1 MISGPLFLCFL
12 LVALAVAKDVGPN
25 YLSLTDDANAWET
38 QYGSYPFK
46 TYRSSNITSP
56 AVRKAVDSPL
66 CYDDNYIFL
75 SPRGFRVPNPAV
87 TILDNHGH
95 LIWSHLVKGQAYN
108 LKVQEYKGEKVLTYW
123 VGDDAVGGHGEG
135 YFYVLNSKYEEIARI
150 RGVNNLRADL
160 HELTI
165 TPEGTALV
173 TFYQIYPLHHP
184 GLFRITDTVYI
195 WDCLFQEFDIAS
207 QKLVFEWRA
216 SEHHELDESYAVV
229 DTDGLSI
236 DHPYDWY
243 HINSV
248 QKDDLGNYLV
258 SARFTSTITYIDGRT
273 GDIIWV
279 LGGKR
284 NSFSDLSNGQATNM
298 QYQHV
303 ARFAPLTTFPS
314 LMAKEIADHGKN
326 PHKDGFTKQL
336 LTLFDNGIPPRPARG
351 LILDLTY
358 PSQGVS
364 TNAPLTARVVKAYEH
379 PLHIDSVSQGSLQI
393 VHSNLTQQSDPHIL
407 LGFGWQGTWTEH
419 LADGTLLCDS
429 RIVVEKG
436 LQSPGKGYVQSYS
449 VLKYPWKAVP
459 HYPPVAV
466 PAPDKTSVFV
476 SWNGATDVYAWHLSV
491 LINEQWQ
498 PHRKALKEGFET
510 ELELPNK
517 DLGRDLIR
525 YIIVEAVDENG
536 NVLGK
541 TEIVDL
547 WAKGLVSRITQM
559 APGNGGGFISW
570 VLLVCVV
577 AVVVFIADR
586 VVKSRRSGRV
596 YQKLRKH

>member
-12 LVALAVAKDVGPN
+12 LVALAVATDVGHN
-25 YLSLTDDANAWET
+25 YPSLTDDANAWET
-38 QYGSYPFK
+38 QYGLYPFK
-46 TYRSSNITSP
+46 SYRSSNITSP
-56 AVRKAVDSPL
+56 AVRKAVDSPQ

-87 TILDNHGH
+87 TTLDNHGH

-407 LGFGWQGTWTEH
+407 LGFGWQGTWTEY

-459 HYPPVAV
+459 H
-466 PAPDKTSVFV
+466 
-476 SWNGATDVYAWHLSV
+476 
-491 LINEQWQ
+491 
-498 PHRKALKEGFET
+498 
-510 ELELPNK
+510 
-517 DLGRDLIR
+517 
-525 YIIVEAVDENG
+525 
-536 NVLGK
+536 
-541 TEIVDL
+541 
-547 WAKGLVSRITQM
+547 
-559 APGNGGGFISW
+559 
-570 VLLVCVV
+570 
-577 AVVVFIADR
+577 
-586 VVKSRRSGRV
+586 
-596 YQKLRKH
+596 